1 MDTTH
6 KLFPVSRY
14 LDCGDNR
21 FYYPYGNT
29 PAEDFLENVHP
40 KLVKE
45 PDILVLGCGDIRSC
59 FYTLWKHFTPSCQS
73 EQTPSFSGVHFVL
86 NDHSAAVLARNII
99 FLYLCMQKFS
109 VVHSTDFSKWLCS
122 TWAIWFSQ
130 RLQPDHKRELD
141 SALRDLLRYSL
152 DTESWASRDNPLS
165 SLVQFSSKD
174 TLSKIHRV
182 LKMWLTHDFNVE
194 PDYRGRIRVSTST
207 KSDIENLMGMAI
219 GANLSFDEREKM
231 ESEISSCSDGNSFA
245 EYVISNGRVLPVKKL
260 IANATMHERTDG
272 RFCMHS
278 LLPFRCFHHSFQFSS
293 SKLQSSGVSHAV
305 LDRLVVTDEKF
316 QKYPLLA
323 NSVQQFALW
332 LSCSSAFAPSSNACI
347 TFMFHCS
354 DAVEFCNELHNS
366 ECLLQLKVKKFDAI
380 YTSNLLDPVYPQNL
394 VLFAIPLLKSN
405 GYLFT
410 TTLKY
415 KTLAQSTH
423 EYIANS
429 FGVDNKMLPILFGIR
444 CINNEGDK
452 YRDKI
457 SIRPAPVEFNAIFPG
472 FTPYYVKV
480 LIWEKLPSM
489 IIQDIPPTS
498 SLWHS
503 LYSTVST
510 ILSVPPGNLNP
521 CSSQTAVK
529 ILQTF
534 LAHINADDS
543 DSTFWDPLCSLL
555 KCNQNVKHLL
565 QALQTHSILGGLH
578 LHLLIT
584 GKTCPICNEIPLS
597 KYYGQICVSIR
608 PPTQFQLIL
617 IYAQVYKSEECDSVY
632 STFDCLASQHDSAS
646 LKLCFIIPHYLC
658 ESGNYV
664 RIVSFSEMPFPNVLT
679 EGQLRLESFLSS
691 DITYSFS
698 KFTPCIKVAVTTF
711 GSLKSHHGNG
721 DTFESVILLS
731 DSACS
736 NYSNSKKICIKQL
749 SPSKIE
755 LSCGMHN
762 FVLSYPHPVDYS
774 TLSLNVSQSQRTVS
788 LLATR
793 KSHHFYD
800 EQASLFLV
808 NPDSKLTL
816 PHLHIN
822 NVVLGCLM
830 GMQLNDL
837 ERSQLVSQTGRSA
850 LADLKNL
857 INMMMQEE
865 QIYFNIMDHSP
876 SVYVMVLVLNRVFDY
891 QLKVPAIDL
900 IYCVTS
906 DFVIVQKWSIFTAFD
921 LAVESMHSTIE
932 LLEKVF
938 MYFSKRTISSPHDLL
953 ESVKR
958 NVGGCFKRAVIYPLY
973 SDPDDMVH
981 DNPKSSSEMPSNPEK
996 SESKCKEGSLDTAS
1010 IITSSKLTN
1019 KCSYCAT
1026 QSSELKRCSNCLSV
1040 QYCSVHC
1047 QKKHWKKHKENCQY
1061 AQNVNLKKH
1070 ESTSHSHCESK
1081 LDSFLLGTRCAQCF
1095 QESAKLKACSK
1106 CHTVYYCNKE
1116 CQKKHWKEHK
1126 KTCCALHD
1134 CSEQTKHLDEV
1145 SMCSYCSKTSNYLKK
1160 CTLCYAVQY
1169 CDKDCQRKHW
1179 PQHKMQ
1185 CKTEQAISVS
1195 SSQTLTSK
1203 TEQAPSASDSQ
1214 TLTSKTEQAPSASN
1228 SQTLTSRRTN
1238 MDAKPVS
1245 KKCSFCLRKSTDL
1258 KKCTR
1263 CHKAMYCDKLCQE
1276 KHWKIHKTLCKS
1288 E

>member
-14 LDCGDNR
+14 LDYGDDR

-86 NDHSAAVLARNII
+86 NDRSAAVLARNII
-99 FLYLCMQKFS
+99 SLYLCMQKPS

-130 RLQPDHKRELD
+130 RLQSDHKRVLD
-141 SALRDLLRYSL
+141 SALRDLLHYSL
-152 DTESWASRDNPLS
+152 DTETWASRDNPLS
-165 SLVQFSSKD
+165 PLVQFSSKH
-174 TLSKIHRV
+174 TLSKVHRV

-194 PDYRGRIRVSTST
+194 PDHRGRIRVSTST

-219 GANLSFDEREKM
+219 SANLSFDEREKM

-245 EYVISNGRVLPVKKL
+245 EYVISNGRVLPVKRL
-260 IANATMHERTDG
+260 VANVTMHERTDG

-293 SKLQSSGVSHAV
+293 SKLQSSGVGCAV
-305 LDRLVVTDEKF
+305 LDHLVVTDEKF

-347 TFMFHCS
+347 TFTFHCS
-354 DAVEFCNELHNS
+354 DAVEFCNELQNS

-394 VLFAIPLLKSN
+394 VLFAIPLLKSS

-415 KTLAQSTH
+415 KILAQSTH

-457 SIRPAPVEFNAIFPG
+457 SIRPAPVEFNAILPE

-480 LIWEKLPSM
+480 LIWKKLPSM
-489 IIQDIPPTS
+489 IIQNIPPTS

-503 LYSTVST
+503 LYSTVSA
-510 ILSVPPGNLNP
+510 ILSVHPSNLNP
-521 CSSQTAVK
+521 CSSQTVVK
-529 ILQTF
+529 MLQTF

-543 DSTFWDPLCSLL
+543 DSKFWDPLCSLL
-555 KCNQNVKHLL
+555 KSNQNVKHLL

-578 LHLLIT
+578 LHLLIA

-597 KYYGQICVSIR
+597 EYFGEICVSIR
-608 PPTQFQLIL
+608 PLTQFQIIP
-617 IYAQVYKSEECDSVY
+617 IYAQVYKSEECDFEY
-632 STFDCLASQHDSAS
+632 STFDCLASQRDSAS
-646 LKLCFIIPHYLC
+646 LKLCFIVPLYLC

-664 RIVSFSEMPFPNVLT
+664 RIVSFSETPFPNVLT

-698 KFTPCIKVAVTTF
+698 KFTPCTKVVVTTF

-749 SPSKIE
+749 SPSKIK
-755 LSCGMHN
+755 LSCGKHN
-762 FVLSYPHPVDYS
+762 FELSYPHPVDYS
-774 TLSLNVSQSQRTVS
+774 TLSLKVSQSQGTV
-788 LLATR
+788 LVLATR

-808 NPDSKLTL
+808 NPDCKLLL
-816 PHLHIN
+816 PHLHVN
-822 NVVLGCLM
+822 NVALRCLM
-830 GMQLNDL
+830 GMQFNDL
-837 ERSQLVSQTGRSA
+837 ERSQLVSQTGHST
-850 LADLKNL
+850 LADLKTL

-865 QIYFNIMDHSP
+865 EMYFCIVDQSR
-876 SVYVMVLVLNRVFDY
+876 SVYAMILILNRVFDY

-900 IYCVTS
+900 IYCVSS
-906 DFVIVQKWSIFTAFD
+906 DSLIVQKWSIFTAPE
-921 LAVESMHSTIE
+921 LAIAECMHSTIE

-938 MYFSKRTISSPHDLL
+938 LYYSKRTVSSPHDQL
-953 ESVKR
+953 ESLKR
-958 NVGGCFKRAVIYPLY
+958 NVGGGFKRAVIYPLY

-981 DNPKSSSEMPSNPEK
+981 DNPKGSSEMPSN
-996 SESKCKEGSLDTAS
+996 
-1010 IITSSKLTN
+1010 SSKLTN

-1070 ESTSHSHCESK
+1070 DSTSHYQSESK
-1081 LDSFLLGTRCAQCF
+1081 LDSFLQSTRCAQCF
-1095 QESAKLKACSK
+1095 QESAKLKARSK

-1116 CQKKHWKEHK
+1116 CQQKHWKEHK

-1145 SMCSYCSKTSNYLKK
+1145 SVCSYCSKASNYLKK

-1179 PQHKMQ
+1179 PQHRMQ
-1185 CKTEQAISVS
+1185 CKTD
-1195 SSQTLTSK
+1195 
-1203 TEQAPSASDSQ
+1203 SDSQ
-1214 TLTSKTEQAPSASN
+1214 TLTSKTEQALSASD
-1228 SQTLTSRRTN
+1228 SHTLTSRRTN
-1238 MDAKPVS
+1238 MDAKPVTE
-1245 KKCSFCLRKSTDL
+1245 KCSFCLRKSTDL
-1258 KKCTR
+1258 KKCAR